1 MIIAYDSRD
10 SSYDRARLQKSIN
23 LFQGRFA
30 DEKSNKIAYNF
41 VNVTKSKKEEI
52 KEIFIMSIVDDLKRE
67 NEQDRTLI
75 VKPEEVIKR
84 WMKFLEG
91 NTEEIVKEVLKS
103 PKGYNRNL
111 GCVKDAFDHDINFG
125 VSGFG
130 REVKSFFS
138 KNMEYTIY
146 MNFPCFTENRKA
158 DGTYYRQQFSAID
171 CIGFQSQA
179 ESFLK
184 HPKWGFKK
192 VSVKPMSGTI
202 DTSAFFDKNTK
213 EKIKFLHIEIRF

>member
-1 MIIAYDSRD
+1 
-10 SSYDRARLQKSIN
+10 
-23 LFQGRFA
+23 
-30 DEKSNKIAYNF
+30 
-41 VNVTKSKKEEI
+41 
-52 KEIFIMSIVDDLKRE
+52 MSIVDDLKRE

-84 WMKFLEG
+84 WINFLEG
-91 NTEEIVKEVLKS
+91 NTEEIIKEVLKS
-103 PKGYNRNL
+103 PKGYRREF
-111 GCVKDAFDHDINFG
+111 GVVKDAFHNDINFR
-125 VSGFG
+125 VNGFG

-138 KNMEYTIY
+138 KSMEYTIFIT
-146 MNFPCFTENRKA
+146 FPCFTENRKA

-192 VSVKPMSGTI
+192 VSVKPMSETI
-202 DTSAFFDKNTK
+202 KQTDKLERNDK
-213 EKIKFLHIEIRF
+213 EKIKYLLIEIRF